1 MQGITLSFNG
11 PQDGDVDHFVVA
23 ARSVYENFYRQR
35 VVVSEGDGNAIS
47 AKTLGLN
54 PGDSFYVSV
63 ATVDSVGHESLFAWP
78 EVRCDSSSCV
88 IPSYA
93 KATPTIP
100 RSSPEYNV
108 EDEQ

>member
-1 MQGITLSFNG
+1 
-11 PQDGDVDHFVVA
+11 
-23 ARSVYENFYRQR
+23 
-35 VVVSEGDGNAIS
+35 
-47 AKTLGLN
+47 
-54 PGDSFYVSV
+54 
-63 ATVDSVGHESLFAWP
+63 
-78 EVRCDSSSCV
+78 V